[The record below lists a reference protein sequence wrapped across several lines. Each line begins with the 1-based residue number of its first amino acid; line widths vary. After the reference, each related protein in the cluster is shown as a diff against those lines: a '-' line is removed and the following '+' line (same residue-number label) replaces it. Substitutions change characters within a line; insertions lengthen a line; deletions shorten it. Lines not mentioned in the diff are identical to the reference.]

1 MTENRPV
8 WRKSSQSAQ
17 GTSEQGVEVAR
28 LPHAISIRDGKAPDA
43 GHITLT
49 THTFAALLDHAK
61 QGELP
66 H

>member
-1 MTENRPV
+1 MTEHLPV
-8 WRKSSQSAQ
+8 WRRSSHSTQ
-17 GTSEQGVEVAR
+17 GTSEQCVEVAR

-61 QGELP
+61 QDELP
-66 H
+66 